1 MKPVNRGIRISVS
14 KTPRTDGML
23 ACRRITL
30 REKLLTRL
38 LGPPRRMMVLVPGD
52 NVDAISVTEVM
63 EGGVGNEPD

>member
-1 MKPVNRGIRISVS
+1 
-14 KTPRTDGML
+14 ML